1 MTPRFMSPWRAVKRK
16 NFQTILTLV
25 FSIVCLKRY
34 GYGANEKWDWQVFLP
49 GVPNSI
55 PHVVTSHT
63 TAHHE
68 TKPFSTRSLQNLYKG
83 SNTNIMFQRY
93 AKAFKSSQSQEFL
106 SKLNKSDSPEASTGF
121 EFLTKVFRWMEQD
134 LNKKLPTG
142 YKFEDN
148 KDRWRIDLSP
158 QDNYTIWLLRH
169 YNIDSTNR
177 KSIPIYLLIWWLLN
191 RWDGL

>member
-16 NFQTILTLV
+16 NFQTIPTLV

-34 GYGANEKWDWQVFLP
+34 GYRANGKWEWQVFLP

-106 SKLNKSDSPEASTGF
+106 SKLYKSDLPEASTG
-121 EFLTKVFRWMEQD
+121 
-134 LNKKLPTG
+134 LNFWPKSFDG
-142 YKFEDN
+142 WN
-148 KDRWRIDLSP
+148 KIWTRNYP
-158 QDNYTIWLLRH
+158 QGINLKIIRFDEE
-169 YNIDSTNR
+169 
-177 KSIPIYLLIWWLLN
+177 
-191 RWDGL
+191 

>member
-1 MTPRFMSPWRAVKRK
+1 MVTRQMERGIGKC
-16 NFQTILTLV
+16 V
-25 FSIVCLKRY
+25 FTWSSQPYSSCL
-34 GYGANEKWDWQVFLP
+34 
-49 GVPNSI
+49 
-55 PHVVTSHT
+55 TSHT
-63 TAHHE
+63 TAHHK

-106 SKLNKSDSPEASTGF
+106 SKLNKSDLPEASTGF

-148 KDRWRIDLSP
+148 KE
-158 QDNYTIWLLRH
+158 Q
-169 YNIDSTNR
+169 
-177 KSIPIYLLIWWLLN
+177 
-191 RWDGL
+191 